1 MQVAILLFDRFT
13 ALDAVGPYEVLSRL
27 PGASAVFV
35 GEKPGEVRTD
45 VGTLGL
51 TVDATLAEV
60 TRPDIVLVP
69 GGIGQQQ
76 HMLDGPIH
84 EWLRAVDA
92 TTTWTTAVCT
102 GSLILAAAGLLRGR
116 QATSHWVRRPDLADH
131 GATPVSDRVV
141 FDGKYVTGAGVS
153 AGIDMALHLAARLTD
168 ESTARRVQRAID
180 YDPQPPWGGIDYAR
194 IPPWSRALRGAIG
207 LAAPAIAARSRRLT
221 RAGR

>member
-51 TVDATLAEV
+51 HVDATLAEV
-60 TRPDIVLVP
+60 THPDIVLVP

-76 HMLDGPIH
+76 HMLDGPVH

-92 TTTWTTAVCT
+92 TSTWTTAVCT

-116 QATSHWVRRPDLADH
+116 RATSHWVRRPELADH

-153 AGIDMALHLAARLTD
+153 AGIDMALTLVDRTAGER
-168 ESTARRVQRAID
+168 TARAIQCGIE
-180 YDPQPPWGGIDYAR
+180 YDPHPPHDAGDPAKVDPTIVADLLTYKGI
-194 IPPWSRALRGAIG
+194 IF
-207 LAAPAIAARSRRLT
+207 
-221 RAGR
+221 